1 MLNLVGNSDHF
12 LALDVALFGR
22 GSGGV
27 LPQIHAENRL
37 GRVHIL
43 GAFFS
48 WAN

>member
-27 LPQIHAENRL
+27 LPEIPAEIRH
-37 GRVHIL
+37 GRVL
-43 GAFFS
+43 VFS
-48 WAN
+48 LELQ